1 MFFWLP
7 LILAVEA
14 AHDDAA
20 LIRGVQRRDAEALA
34 GLYDR
39 TPDVPPDTGV
49 PPDAP
54 ETAQAYDP
62 GGPSLTTAIREQLGL
77 RLENRRDSVD
87 VLGDRQD

>member
-1 MFFWLP
+1 LVAPF
-7 LILAVEA
+7 ILGKTVVDRTGLTGLFEA
-14 AHDDAA
+14 E
-20 LIRGVQRRDAEALA
+20 LRW
-34 GLYDR
+34 

-77 RLENRRDSVD
+77 RLENRRDWVD
-87 VLGDRQD
+87 VLVIDRIEHPTEN